1 MQVELEA
8 NYVSFFPIINKNRFK
23 TQITLNNFFFNVKRD
38 PCIELTLTL
47 LTKFTQLWQ
56 MLLKILNFL
65 SLPGL
70 LLWFSLC
77 VGWTSGSILYIAQGT
92 GSLRVGGALYLI
104 SQAFYTVLVCLKA
117 SLRGYLS
124 VCLSIYLPIFY
135 LLSIIYVS
143 IYISIYLPTYL
154 PIFYYLCI
162 YHLSTIH
169 LSSIIIYY
177 PSLLSFSLSPSPSL

>member
-1 MQVELEA
+1 MNSPWHYWQNSPNSGRCCWKYLIFFHCQGF
-8 NYVSFFPIINKNRFK
+8 SFDFHCVLGGHLGAFY
-23 TQITLNNFFFNVKRD
+23 
-38 PCIELTLTL
+38 TL
-47 LTKFTQLWQ
+47 LK
-56 MLLKILNFL
+56 
-65 SLPGL
+65 
-70 LLWFSLC
+70 
-77 VGWTSGSILYIAQGT
+77 AH

-177 PSLLSFSLSPSPSL
+177 SSLLSFSLSPSPSL